1 MNAEAAGRPTK
12 TIVISGVNLVEG
24 GPLTVFRD
32 CIAAATQALPGW
44 RVVVLAHDAKLI
56 TTPGVEVMAFPK
68 AKSRWLRRLALEWH
82 GMRPLSRELRAD
94 LWLCMHD
101 MTARVDARRQAVYCH
116 NPSPFSRATWR
127 DALFSPTYFAFSL
140 LYRYLYGAFIHRN
153 HAVVVQQEWLR
164 RCFQRLYGVERV
176 IVAHPQPE
184 VAQAGV
190 KPARQGPG
198 NVFFFPALPRSFKNF
213 EVIGEAV
220 ALLEQDPAW
229 QGKVRWTLS
238 GDENRYAAWL
248 RRRFGHLRS
257 IEWIGLQTREQM
269 QAQYDAV
276 DCLLFPSRVETW
288 GLPLSEGKRHGLPLI
303 AADLPYAHE
312 TVGNCDAVAYF
323 DVQDPADLARRM
335 AAFENGEQ
343 PCKPARLD
351 PPAAPFAPDWIAL
364 LKLLAEGL

>member
-24 GPLTVFRD
+24 GPMTVFRD

-101 MTARVDARRQAVYCH
+101 ITARVDARRQAVYCH

-198 NVFFFPALPRSFKNF
+198 NVFFFPALPCSFKNF

-220 ALLEQDPAW
+220 ALLEHAGELHPQEERAALRIARVLIRARD
-229 QGKVRWTLS
+229 VRAALEEEVRDG
-238 GDENRYAAWL
+238 GD
-248 RRRFGHLRS
+248 
-257 IEWIGLQTREQM
+257 
-269 QAQYDAV
+269 DAGPV
-276 DCLLFPSRVETW
+276 GTD
-288 GLPLSEGKRHGLPLI
+288 HG
-303 AADLPYAHE
+303 D
-312 TVGNCDAVAYF
+312 G
-323 DVQDPADLARRM
+323 
-335 AAFENGEQ
+335 
-343 PCKPARLD
+343 
-351 PPAAPFAPDWIAL
+351 
-364 LKLLAEGL
+364 